1 MVTPRDDE
9 RLGAR
14 LVMVA
19 AFGAL
24 LLLPPILPQFD
35 RAELVLGVPILW
47 GYLFL
52 AWAVII
58 GLIAA
63 VLGRSG

>member
-1 MVTPRDDE
+1 VAAPRDDE
-9 RLGAR
+9 RFGAR
-14 LVMVA
+14 LVAVA
-19 AFGAL
+19 AFGAV
-24 LLLPPILPQFD
+24 LLLPPLLPQFN
-35 RAELVLGVPILW
+35 RAELVLGVPLLW

-52 AWAVII
+52 AWATII

>member
-1 MVTPRDDE
+1 VATPGDDE

-14 LVMVA
+14 LVTVA
-19 AFGAL
+19 ALGAL
-24 LLLPPILPQFD
+24 LLLPPLLPQFN
-35 RAELVLGVPILW
+35 REELVLGVPVMW

>member
-1 MVTPRDDE
+1 
-9 RLGAR
+9 
-14 LVMVA
+14 MVA
-19 AFGAL
+19 ALGAL
-24 LLLPPILPQFD
+24 LLIPPFMPQFN
-35 RAELVLGVPILW
+35 RAELVLGVPLLW
-47 GYLFL
+47 GYIFL

>member
-1 MVTPRDDE
+1 MTARDDDE

-14 LVMVA
+14 LVTVA

-24 LLLPPILPQFD
+24 LLLPPLLPQFN
-35 RAELVLGVPILW
+35 RAELVLGVPLLW

-52 AWAVII
+52 AWATII
-58 GLIAA
+58 GLVVA

>member
-1 MVTPRDDE
+1 VGTPGDE
-9 RLGAR
+9 GRLGAR

-19 AFGAL
+19 AFGVL
-24 LLLPPILPQFD
+24 LLVPPFLPQFN
-35 RAELVLGVPILW
+35 RAELVFGVPLLW
-47 GYLFL
+47 GYVFL

>member
-1 MVTPRDDE
+1 
-9 RLGAR
+9 
-14 LVMVA
+14 MVA
-19 AFGAL
+19 AFGVL
-24 LLLPPILPQFD
+24 LLVPPFLPQFN
-35 RAELVLGVPILW
+35 RAELVFGVPLLW
-47 GYLFL
+47 GYVFL

>member
-1 MVTPRDDE
+1 MAAPRDEE

-14 LVMVA
+14 LVTVA

-24 LLLPPILPQFD
+24 LLLPPLLPQFN
-35 RAELVLGVPILW
+35 RAELVLGVPLLW

-52 AWAVII
+52 AWAAII